1 MRQSLT
7 LLLTALLLWGC
18 GKSYEEKKRITRKQ
32 LREIMRKDSAAL
44 KVAVIPTLDCLPIFV
59 AAERHFFDT
68 LGVDVHLKHFTAQLD
83 CDTAI
88 ANRRVEMTVSDLV
101 RTERLIG
108 RGTPLEYLSATNA
121 YWQLISNRNQRI
133 RQLKQLDDKMV
144 AMTRL
149 SATDLLADAAVDSA
163 KLKPERVFKV
173 QFNDVHIR
181 LRMLQNNEMD
191 AMLLTE
197 PQASIARHD
206 KHTVLLDTRK
216 MDLHLG
222 VIAYRTKAMEDKNRQ
237 KQLKAFIKAYNQ
249 ACDSLNKK
257 GTLHYLAQLRRYYMT
272 EPMQADSLLDRI
284 KFNHIA
290 KPRQQDIDRARAWL
304 KKQ

>member
-1 MRQSLT
+1 MRQSLI
-7 LLLTALLLWGC
+7 LLLSVLLLWGC
-18 GKSYEEKKRITRKQ
+18 GQSYEEKKRITRKQ
-32 LREIMRKDSAAL
+32 QRELMRKDSAAL
-44 KVAVIPTLDCLPIFV
+44 KVAVLPTLDCLPIFL

-68 LGVDVHLKHFTAQLD
+68 LGVDVHLKHYTAQLD

-88 ANRRVEMTVSDLV
+88 ANGRVEMTVSDLV
-101 RTERLIG
+101 RTERLIEQ
-108 RGTPLEYLSATNA
+108 GTPLEYLTATNA

-149 SATDLLADAAVDSA
+149 SATDLLADLAVDSA

-197 PQASIARHD
+197 PQASVARHD
-206 KHTVLLDTRK
+206 KHTVLLDSRNI
-216 MDLHLG
+216 DLNLG
-222 VIAYRTKAMEDKNRQ
+222 VIAYRPKVMEDKNRQ
-237 KQLKAFIKAYNQ
+237 KQLKAFTKAYNQ

-257 GTLHYLAQLRRYYMT
+257 GTMHYLSLLRRYYLLAPEQT
-272 EPMQADSLLDRI
+272 DTLLDRI
-284 KFNHIA
+284 QFNHIT

-304 KKQ
+304 KK